1 MAFIFSGLCFSR
13 IEHSVLFRAAVYSGR
28 GYRRSHAN
36 SPIKRNPSK
45 SRAGI
50 EAGTMLS
57 CSLQEIRATGIA
69 YNKPGKSRAEG
80 DA

>member
-1 MAFIFSGLCFSR
+1 MT
-13 IEHSVLFRAAVYSGR
+13 
-28 GYRRSHAN
+28 HAN

-57 CSLQEIRATGIA
+57 CSLQEIRAAGIA
-69 YNKPGKSRAEG
+69 YNKPGKSRAVD

>member
-1 MAFIFSGLCFSR
+1 MT
-13 IEHSVLFRAAVYSGR
+13 
-28 GYRRSHAN
+28 HAN

-57 CSLQEIRATGIA
+57 CSLQEIRAAGIA
-69 YNKPGKSRAEG
+69 YNKPSKSRAVMILETG
-80 DA
+80 LHPRFTG

>member
-1 MAFIFSGLCFSR
+1 MT
-13 IEHSVLFRAAVYSGR
+13 
-28 GYRRSHAN
+28 HAN
-36 SPIKRNPSK
+36 SPIKRNPPK

-57 CSLQEIRATGIA
+57 CSLQEIRAVGIA
-69 YNKPGKSRAEG
+69 YNKPGKSRAVG

>member
-1 MAFIFSGLCFSR
+1 MAFIFEASAFHGLNTAFF
-13 IEHSVLFRAAVYSGR
+13 FRAAVYSGR
-28 GYRRSHAN
+28 GYRRTHAN
-36 SPIKRNPSK
+36 SLIERNPSK